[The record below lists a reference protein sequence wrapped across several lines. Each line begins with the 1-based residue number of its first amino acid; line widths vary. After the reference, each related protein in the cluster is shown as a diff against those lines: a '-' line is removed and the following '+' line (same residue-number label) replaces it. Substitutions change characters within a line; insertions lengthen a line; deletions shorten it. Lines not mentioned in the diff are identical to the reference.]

1 LEQLAAL
8 ARTDVNGKVHFSA
21 RNYGNKQEKGV
32 LNMKI
37 SRRLIQDAAWDWR
50 TVPGIFILVLAVI
63 STGYGQEKQK
73 TPPDGQEA
81 VELSGVEVR
90 STRIKEP
97 KQTEVKGTAADGYR
111 VSQVTVGPFGE
122 ASVKDTPLA
131 ISTVSSEFLENAMVN
146 STTDALKYVPTVQ
159 ISTGGSQITPY
170 FAIRGF
176 SASTWTFNMGLDGMR
191 SFDIYE
197 PMEDKERIEVLSG
210 TNSFFYGITNP
221 AGIVNYALKRPSK
234 EPIERVTVSNFD
246 QQFLAHVEL
255 GGPVRPSLGDKL
267 DYRVNLLYGNAGQT
281 AVENQSQE
289 RYLASGA
296 LAWQLGSKTT
306 ISLDSSWSKR
316 NLRYAQALFM
326 PSTTTGIPS
335 APEINKNWGAP
346 YTGAWDWTT
355 RIGVG
360 VVSQL
365 SNAITLRGAF
375 RFSDINR
382 KFLLNRQVWQN
393 KALDY
398 KWREDSAGP
407 YDTYV
412 PQFNLFAD
420 MKIKTGPV
428 NHLLAAGGGIDSYDV
443 ENNHSRSQTFAT
455 KYSSNLYGTPWYPAY
470 ALPNAGTSTKETT
483 VYENLMLFDR
493 ATAGNHLAFTA
504 GLSLSRVNDKTTSIS
519 AGNVS
524 SVSKYDDH
532 AFTPNVSV
540 SYKPVG
546 FVTAYYSFGKGLQT
560 GLVVPSGY
568 TNTGTSF
575 APFVSKQHEVGVKA
589 EISRMEVNLALFHIQ
604 QANSYTVTSGA
615 DSTYYQDGSVVNQ
628 GMELGFSGR
637 LGNSLTLGGGYSLI
651 DASVAKSSSAS
662 LTDKA
667 PQGVAGQLGR
677 LSAEYMIPHLRG
689 LSLTAGVYSTG
700 NTWVDAANTL
710 SIPTAITADTGFRY
724 DAKLVGRPVIMR
736 LNIGN
741 FTAHNYWTTRSGIL
755 YPGSPSAVAGS
766 ITVARF

>member
-1 LEQLAAL
+1 MNIL
-8 ARTDVNGKVHFSA
+8 
-21 RNYGNKQEKGV
+21 
-32 LNMKI
+32 
-37 SRRLIQDAAWDWR
+37 RRFTRDAVRDWR
-50 TVPGIFILVLAVI
+50 MVPGILVLVLTVVA
-63 STGYGQEKQK
+63 TGRSQEKQK
-73 TPPDGQEA
+73 IPPQEQDA
-81 VELSGVEVR
+81 VELSGIEVK
-90 STRIKEP
+90 STRIKKP
-97 KQTEVKGTAADGYR
+97 QHTEATGTTADGYR

-122 ASVKDTPLA
+122 ASIKDTPLA

-191 SFDIYE
+191 SFNIYE
-197 PMEDKERIEVLSG
+197 PMEDKERIEVLNG

-221 AGIVNYALKRPSK
+221 AGIINYVLKRPSK
-234 EPIERVTVSNFD
+234 TPIERVTLSSFD

-255 GGPVRPSLGDKL
+255 GGPISHLSGDKL
-267 DYRVNLLYGNAGQT
+267 NYRVNLLYGNDGQT
-281 AVENQSQE
+281 AVKDQSQE
-289 RYLASGA
+289 RFLASGA
-296 LAWQLGSKTT
+296 LAWQLGSQTT

-335 APEINKNWGAP
+335 APDISKNWGAP
-346 YTGAWDWTT
+346 YTGAWDWTA
-355 RIGVG
+355 RVGVG
-360 VVSQL
+360 AVSRL
-365 SNAITLRGAF
+365 SNAVTLRGTF

-382 KFLLNRQVWQN
+382 KFFLNRQVWQN

-398 KWREDSAGP
+398 KWREDCAGP

-420 MKIKTGPV
+420 VKIKTGMV
-428 NHLLAAGGGIDSYDV
+428 NHLLAVGGGIDSYDV

-455 KYSSNLYGTPWYPAY
+455 KYSSNLYGIPQYPAY
-470 ALPNAGTSTKETT
+470 ALPSAGTSTVETT

-493 ATAGNHLAFTA
+493 ATVGNHLAFTA
-504 GLSLSRVNDKTTSIS
+504 GLSLSRVNDKTTNIS
-519 AGNVS
+519 SSSVS
-524 SVSKYDDH
+524 TVSKYDDH

-540 SYKPVG
+540 SYKPAG
-546 FVTAYYSFGKGLQT
+546 SVTAYYSFGEGLQV
-560 GLVVPSGY
+560 GLVVPAGY

-575 APFVSKQHEVGVKA
+575 APFVSKQHEIGIKT

-604 QANSYTVTSGA
+604 QANSYTVTSGSN
-615 DSTYYQDGSVVNQ
+615 STYYQDGSVVNQ
-628 GMELGFSGR
+628 GMELGFSGK
-637 LGNSLTLGGGYSLI
+637 LGDSLTLNGGYSLI
-651 DASVAKSSSAS
+651 DASVSKSSSTS
-662 LTDKA
+662 LTGKA

-677 LSAEYMIPHLRG
+677 LSTEYAVPRLHG

-700 NTWVDAANTL
+700 NTWVDATNTL
-710 SIPTAITADTGFRY
+710 SIPTAVTGDAGFRY
-724 DAKLVGRPVIMR
+724 DARLVGRPVTMR

-741 FTAHNYWTTRSGIL
+741 FSAHNYWTTRSGIL
-755 YPGSPSAVAGS
+755 YPGSPSTVAGS